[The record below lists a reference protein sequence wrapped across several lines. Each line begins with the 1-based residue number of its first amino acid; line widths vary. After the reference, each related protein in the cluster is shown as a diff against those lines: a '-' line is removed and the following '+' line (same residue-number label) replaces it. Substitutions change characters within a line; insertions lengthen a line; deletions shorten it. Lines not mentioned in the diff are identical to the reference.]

1 MVIYADLVV
10 LLNFLV
16 DLFLLAGTNRLAGYG
31 VNWKRSALA
40 AAIGGIYAG
49 ACVFP
54 QLSFLGNT
62 LWRLVSLG
70 VMAVVC
76 FGWNLSGL
84 RRGILFSL
92 LSMALGGVAL
102 GLNKGGFFSLIL
114 SAAGV
119 WAMCHFGFR
128 GKAGQAEYV
137 SVEITCRGKTHNLTA
152 LRDTG
157 NNLCDPVTGQKVLI
171 VGADV
176 AWDILGLTPVQLQ
189 DPIATMALGK
199 IPGLRLIPYRAVGKP
214 SGMLLAVK
222 VDRVVIDGQRVGEV
236 IAFAPE
242 MFRGEG
248 GYQALTGGAL

>member
-49 ACVFP
+49 ACIFP
-54 QLSFLGNT
+54 QFSFLGNT

-70 VMAVVC
+70 IMAAVC
-76 FGWNLSGL
+76 FGCNFSGL
-84 RRGILFSL
+84 RRGVLFSL

-102 GLNKGGFFSLIL
+102 GLNKGGFLGLVL

-137 SVEITCRGKTHNLTA
+137 AVEITCRGKTHRLTA

-157 NNLCDPVTGQKVLI
+157 NNLSDPVTGQKVLI

-189 DPIATMALGK
+189 DPIATMAQGE

-222 VDRVVIDGQRVGEV
+222 VDKVVIDGYGAGGV

-242 MFRGEG
+242 MFRGERA
-248 GYQALTGGAL
+248 YQALTGGAL